1 MHAARKEKEWH
12 VKMKVEYVQPFIISA
27 TEVVQAELGM
37 DVTRGD
43 LAVEHNAS
51 TTQEITVLIG
61 VTGEIEG
68 IVLYGTSKK
77 MASEIVRQL
86 TGEERPEFDELCE
99 SAVAELGNVISGRAA
114 SLFEQQ
120 NVSCTI
126 SPPTVIVGKGTVVS
140 SVNIQR
146 LLVPLTL
153 PIGMLHVSVGL
164 RETFA

>member
-12 VKMKVEYVQPFIISA
+12 VTMKVEYVQPFIISA

-99 SAVAELGNVISGRAA
+99 SAV
-114 SLFEQQ
+114 
-120 NVSCTI
+120 
-126 SPPTVIVGKGTVVS
+126 
-140 SVNIQR
+140 
-146 LLVPLTL
+146 
-153 PIGMLHVSVGL
+153 
-164 RETFA
+164 